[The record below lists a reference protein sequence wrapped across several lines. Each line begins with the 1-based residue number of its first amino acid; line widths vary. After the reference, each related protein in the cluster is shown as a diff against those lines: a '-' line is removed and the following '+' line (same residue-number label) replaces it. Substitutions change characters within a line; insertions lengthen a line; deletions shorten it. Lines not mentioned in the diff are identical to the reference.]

1 MLEKGTYAVVLLFV
15 LANDGV
21 LISAGN
27 CPGRGVLVS
36 VRARPATAF
45 AIDVFFF
52 LVGLISVGYVWRV
65 ECSRGRVLACLFELF
80 NAR

>member
-1 MLEKGTYAVVLLFV
+1 MLEKGAYGVVLLFV

-27 CPGRGVLVS
+27 CPERGVLVS

-45 AIDVFFF
+45 AIN
-52 LVGLISVGYVWRV
+52 
-65 ECSRGRVLACLFELF
+65 ALFSCCF
-80 NAR
+80 NLR

>member
-1 MLEKGTYAVVLLFV
+1 MLEKGAYAVVLLFV

-52 LVGLISVGYVWRV
+52 L
-65 ECSRGRVLACLFELF
+65 LFRF
-80 NAR
+80 S